1 MTEYFEQ
8 NVTVG
13 SYDVLKPGKAS
24 LYCLR
29 GCQLPFGQMS
39 ERLFVVK
46 FVFMIIVET
55 SMRC

>member
-1 MTEYFEQ
+1 MTEYFEP
-8 NVTVG
+8 VG

-29 GCQLPFGQMS
+29 GFQLPFGQMS